1 MSAPLAVSSLNR
13 SALWSVI
20 VGVGVWAV
28 NAAIGGVLL
37 IAFVATPVSGGLSG
51 LGPALLVGLSSRVLT
66 LLLIL
71 IALIVGFTLAR
82 RGLRSTRFARERG
95 RGLAIIGVVAAWIN
109 VASLVSGGVELFG
122 TVSMLAGSAG

>member
-1 MSAPLAVSSLNR
+1 MSAPLVVSPLNR

-20 VGVGVWAV
+20 VGVRVWAV

-51 LGPALLVGLSSRVLT
+51 LGPALLVGLSTRVLS
-66 LLLIL
+66 LLLTL

-82 RGLRSTRFARERG
+82 RGLRSTRFSRERG
-95 RGLAIIGVVAAWIN
+95 RGLAIIGLAVAWIN
-109 VASLVSGGVELFG
+109 VASLLSGAVEPFG

>member
-1 MSAPLAVSSLNR
+1 MSAPLVVSPLNR

-20 VGVGVWAV
+20 VGVGVSTV

-51 LGPALLVGLSSRVLT
+51 LGPALLMGLSTRVLS
-66 LLLIL
+66 LLLTL

-82 RGLRSTRFARERG
+82 RGLRSTRFSRERG
-95 RGLAIIGVVAAWIN
+95 RGLAIIGLAVAWIN
-109 VASLVSGGVELFG
+109 VASLLSGAVEPFG